1 MKKLEDKI
9 IDRVYVFETKK
20 TLLSAV
26 IKIVSIGMLVIATS
40 TFALVIIETLNE
52 KETFSVI
59 DIFQENLQAVH
70 TYLLDVVYVFFVEIP
85 KLHALFFI
93 VGLFVLVAVLWVF
106 VKNMTRIRNKV
117 RSLLRYWNRKPHRE

>member
-117 RSLLRYWNRKPHRE
+117 R